1 MSKSIKFTNDVYLDA
16 SSVVYGRQKLNN
28 YLASVIESG
37 SNDNGSWIK
46 YSDGTLIQYK
56 SLVTIEANQESVT
69 ITLPLEYLKPNFT
82 ILLTALNYSHP
93 YITYSSNTVSKNTF
107 KVIATDIK
115 TGTIPTTKEGF
126 NFLTI
131 GRWK

>member
-1 MSKSIKFTNDVYLDA
+1 MSKSIKFTNDVYLDT
-16 SSVVYGRQKLNN
+16 SSVVYGRQKLNT

-82 ILLTALNYSHP
+82 ILLTALNYSHS

-115 TGTIPTTKEGF
+115 TGTIPTSKEGF